1 MPIFL
6 LPLAVGG
13 LALTALGLGVK
24 RILEELSPQS
34 AFPQGTQGWEAWAR
48 HQQALEALRLARQR
62 ARDQARA
69 YGERQAVALR
79 EAVEPFRA
87 LLERLERWEHA
98 SAAEVLT
105 PNGATALRALPL
117 GPGARTERQAWVM
130 LGAGTVAP
138 PALPPVLEWLDRGWL
153 EEGAP
158 PVVVEGVSLYPAASC
173 SPAPEDEAGAVRA
186 FDRACGE
193 LGRVV
198 AFLETVH
205 QTLEALDARV
215 ATLHGKA
222 TAQLAYLDAASFEE
236 GRPEPRE
243 RLVRL
248 GALMSALAEALR
260 LPVLQESGGLAPLPK
275 PLAD

>member
-6 LPLAVGG
+6 LPVAIGG

-24 RILEELSPQS
+24 RLLEESPS
-34 AFPQGTQGWEAWAR
+34 RPAFPQGTQGREAWAR
-48 HQQALEALRLARQR
+48 HQQALEALRQSRQR

-69 YGERQAVALR
+69 YSEQQAASLR
-79 EAVEPFRA
+79 LAVDPFRE

-105 PNGATALRALPL
+105 PLGAAALSALPR
-117 GPGARTERQAWVM
+117 GPGSRTERQAWAL
-130 LGAGTVAP
+130 LGAGAVAQ
-138 PALPPVLEWLDRGWL
+138 PALPPVLEWLERGWL

-158 PVVVEGVSLYPAASC
+158 PVVVAGVSLYPAASC
-173 SPAPEDEAGAVRA
+173 NPAPEDEARAVRA
-186 FDRACGE
+186 LNQACEE

-198 AFLETVH
+198 AFLEAVH
-205 QTLEALDARV
+205 EALEALNARV

-222 TAQLAYLDAASFEE
+222 TAQLEYLDAASFEE

-243 RLVRL
+243 RLMRL

-260 LPVLQESGGLAPLPK
+260 LPVVQPSGELAPRPE